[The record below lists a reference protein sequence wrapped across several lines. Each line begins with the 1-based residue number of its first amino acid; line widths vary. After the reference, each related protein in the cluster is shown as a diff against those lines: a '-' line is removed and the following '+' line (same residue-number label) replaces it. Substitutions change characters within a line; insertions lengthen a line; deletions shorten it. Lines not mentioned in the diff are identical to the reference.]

1 LSVKTNAKSKRGDI
15 RKNPSKE
22 MNYRYMD
29 KLKQRQMRTMAKME
43 KLQIVIK
50 FLQQVEDKNLINYLK
65 TIMM

>member
-1 LSVKTNAKSKRGDI
+1 
-15 RKNPSKE
+15 

-50 FLQQVEDKNLINYLK
+50 VLQQVEDKNLINYLK

>member
-1 LSVKTNAKSKRGDI
+1 
-15 RKNPSKE
+15 

-50 FLQQVEDKNLINYLK
+50 VLQQVADKNLINYLK